1 MAQIELKLEKQLLT
15 IQNREIL
22 ASGGVKVDKCLFHF
36 DESWKDYT
44 CTGVFYQDKNSVQYA
59 VLNKDNTCDIPP
71 AARAK
76 EGRMYIGVFG
86 VKGSSVLTSTLDTID
101 IQEGAISG
109 DNVITEP
116 TDDVFLAI
124 IAQYQAIMD
133 LVAEQNLK
141 LEEANQILTE
151 QMELL
156 ERLNVFEVS
165 ALEYRMS
172 EMEITLGGYGSVV
185 DETKRKVDEKLEYI
199 ENSAFLIP
207 DVQITFDEN
216 NEFRLDDERVTE
228 DSVAN
233 AYFGVIEVETLLG
246 NNIYVESFDGY
257 ILFTCAVAMSD
268 PVVCTVEV
276 RRY

>member
-109 DNVITEP
+109 DNVSTEP

>member
-22 ASGGVKVDKCLFHF
+22 ASGGVKVDKCAFTF
-36 DESWKDYT
+36 DESWEGYT

-76 EGRMYIGVFG
+76 KGRMYIGVFG
-86 VKGSSVLTSTLDTID
+86 VKGSSILTSTLDTID
-101 IQEGAISG
+101 IQDGSISG
-109 DNVITEP
+109 DNVSTEP

-141 LEEANQILTE
+141 LEEANQILQE

-165 ALEYRMS
+165 ALESRMS
-172 EMEITLGGYGSVV
+172 AMEITLGSYGAVI
-185 DETKRKVDEKLEYI
+185 DEAKREVDEKLEFI

-207 DVQITFDEN
+207 DAQITFDEN
-216 NEFRLDDERVTE
+216 NEFRLEDERVTA
-228 DSVAN
+228 DSVVN
-233 AYFGVIEVETLLG
+233 AYFGVIEVETLLR

-257 ILFTCAVAMSD
+257 ILFTCAVAID

-276 RRY
+276 RGY

>member
-109 DNVITEP
+109 DNVSTEP

-141 LEEANQILTE
+141 LEEANQILQE

-165 ALEYRMS
+165 ALEIRMS
-172 EMEITLGGYGSVV
+172 AMEITLNGYGYVV
-185 DETKRKVDEKLEYI
+185 DEAKREVDEKLKYI

-207 DVQITFDEN
+207 DIQITFDEN
-216 NEFRLDDERVTE
+216 NEFRLEDERVTAE
-228 DSVAN
+228 SVVN
-233 AYFGVIEVETLLG
+233 AYFGAIEVETLLR

-257 ILFTCAVAMSD
+257 ILFTCAVAID

-276 RRY
+276 RGY

>member
-59 VLNKDNTCDIPP
+59 VLNKDNTCEIPP

-109 DNVITEP
+109 DNVSTEP

-133 LVAEQNLK
+133 LVEEQNMK
-141 LEEANQILTE
+141 LEEANQFLSE
-151 QMELL
+151 QMEIL
-156 ERLNVFEVS
+156 ERLNVFEVDS
-165 ALEYRMS
+165 LEKRMS
-172 EMEITLGGYGSVV
+172 AMEITLGGYGYVI
-185 DETKRKVDEKLEYI
+185 DETKREVDEKLEYI

-216 NEFRLDDERVTE
+216 NEFRIEDERVTE

-233 AYFGVIEVETLLG
+233 AYFGVIEVETLLR
-246 NNIYVESFDGY
+246 NNIYVETFDGY

-268 PVVCTVEV
+268 PVTCTVEV